1 MDINLLREAVTVR
14 SFAAFIG
21 VVIYA
26 AHPAN
31 RARFEKAARLP
42 LDDDGPSPQPSPRG
56 EGANVGKVFA
66 NQEHQ

>member
-1 MDINLLREAVTVR
+1 MDINLLREVVTVL

-31 RARFEKAARLP
+31 RARFAEAARLP
-42 LDDDGPSPQPSPRG
+42 ADE
-56 EGANVGKVFA
+56 EGR
-66 NQEHQ
+66 